1 MAKNT
6 NLDKDMEEEMEG
18 VDDSDGSG
26 EDEDSG
32 EEDSLSPETLAK
44 ISELEQALESNPY
57 NYANHEELV
66 KLLKTG
72 EDFDRLRKARENW
85 SKVFPL
91 TGQLWLEWV
100 ADEQKI
106 AATEEEKS
114 EVQNLLE
121 RGVRDYLSVDLWLE
135 RCMVGM
141 QGIGTS
147 AGAAQ
152 SRRIF
157 EEAIAACGLHCGKG
171 SLVWDAYREMETALV
186 SLTAEGS
193 EEHLKAKEL
202 VSKLWIRQLR
212 QPLLGME
219 STLKEYKEWCGKD
232 VDKGLLADYQKA
244 RQRLK
249 KREPLES
256 SLLNTEGPEQLEI
269 FRQYAAFEK
278 EEGEPARVQC
288 LYERAVA
295 EHCLVGELWEEYLAY
310 MESTIKIGPV
320 VLPVYARA
328 LRNCPWSV
336 ELWCA
341 HLRALER
348 YEKETSEVT
357 KVFEQALE
365 AGFSELSS
373 YLELWL
379 TFIDYKRRGTHFG
392 KEETDSMRDLRTVFE
407 RARIHLGEVGGDP
420 GHEVAKYQANLEA
433 DQYGCMDVARQIWA
447 AILQTQPFTASLW
460 MDFIQLEKTYGDKKH
475 LRKAFQRALEKT
487 YDQPEIIAKA
497 FLQFEREE
505 GSLEAWEQCRKQ
517 CKARLAR
524 VDASKEKEKDKGMDE
539 EARRADKV
547 ERKKEKDKQYRRDR
561 RQEEAATKRE
571 NMANNG
577 RNGVGSFKSKP
588 LAENS
593 KVDAPPGFK
602 PPPDFNG
609 KKRAGVEPPPGFK
622 EPAPKKLKTVTDQ
635 EFNELSETKQKEMR
649 TVFLSNLS
657 YEVDDDR
664 IRDTMVSSGPIVE
677 VRLIKKP
684 DGKSK
689 GYAFVEFEHRDSAV
703 AALAR
708 DNEQLDGRPMYVSE
722 VGQNKKEG
730 AGFKFKTE
738 LEKNK
743 LFVRGLDPSVSQDEV
758 RELFSQYGQL
768 TGVRLVTY
776 RNGHSKGIA
785 FVEFEKEAEAAVALV
800 KTDGTKL
807 KGVALQVA
815 LSNPPKKEE
824 SSQNPP
830 FSAGVAG
837 APQQVRSLGGTSQE
851 PGPRGKGRSQLAF
864 TPRVLATSSTAKG
877 QAAIKLQPMKFV
889 KPGGAKMEG
898 SLGEGNGKDSTGDES
913 KSNADF
919 RSMFLK

>member
-1 MAKNT
+1 MAKST
-6 NLDKDMEEEMEG
+6 NLDREMEEEMEG
-18 VDDSDGSG
+18 VEDSEE
-26 EDEDSG
+26 EDDSG
-32 EEDSLSPETLAK
+32 EEDLSPESLAR
-44 ISELEQALESNPY
+44 ISELEQALATNPY

-66 KLLKTG
+66 KLLKGG
-72 EDFDRLRKARENW
+72 EDFDRLRTARENW

-91 TGQLWLEWV
+91 TGQLWLDWV
-100 ADEQKI
+100 SDEQKI

-114 EVQNLLE
+114 KVLSLLE
-121 RGVRDYLSVDLWLE
+121 RGVGDYLSVDLWLE

-141 QGIGTS
+141 QGMGTP
-147 AGAAQ
+147 AGAAE

-157 EEAIAACGLHCGKG
+157 EEAIVACGLHCGKG
-171 SLVWDAYREMETALV
+171 SLVWDAYREMESAML
-186 SLTAEGS
+186 SLTPEGS
-193 EEHLKAKEL
+193 EEQVKAKERL
-202 VSKLWIRQLR
+202 NKLWIRQLR

-219 STLKEYKEWCGKD
+219 GSMEEYKQWCGKE
-232 VDKGLLADYQKA
+232 VDKYLLADYQKA

-249 KREPLES
+249 KREPLET
-256 SLLNTEGPEQLEI
+256 SLANTEGAEQLDK
-269 FRQYAAFEK
+269 FLQYVALEK

-295 EHCLVGELWEEYLAY
+295 EQCLVDVLWEEYLAY
-310 MESTIKIGPV
+310 MESTFKMGPV
-320 VLPVYARA
+320 VLPVYKRA
-328 LRNCPWSV
+328 LRNCPWAV

-341 HLRALER
+341 YLRALER
-348 YEKETSEVT
+348 YESEPQEVT

-365 AGFSELSS
+365 AGFSEPSS

-379 TFIDYKRRGTHFG
+379 TFIDYKRRATRFA
-392 KEETDSMRDLRTVFE
+392 KEETDGMRELRVVFE
-407 RARIHLGEVGGDP
+407 RARLHLGEVGGDP

-433 DQYGCMDVARQIWA
+433 DQYGSMDVARQIWA
-447 AILQTQPFTASLW
+447 VILQAQPFTASLW
-460 MDFIQLEKTYGDKKH
+460 LDFIQLEKTYGDKKH

-487 YDQPEIIAKA
+487 FDHPEIIAKG

-524 VDASKEKEKDKGMDE
+524 VEASKEKEKKKGMDE
-539 EARRADKV
+539 EARKVDKV
-547 ERKKEKDKQYRRDR
+547 ERKKEKDKQYRRDK
-561 RQEEAATKRE
+561 RQEEAALKKE
-571 NMANNG
+571 SMNGNG
-577 RNGVGSFKSKP
+577 RNGVGGSKP
-588 LAENS
+588 RPLAGNS
-593 KVDAPPGFK
+593 KVEAPPGFK
-602 PPPDFNG
+602 PPPDFNA

-622 EPAPKKLKTVTDQ
+622 EPAPKKLKTVSDE
-635 EFNELSETKQKEMR
+635 EFDGLSETKQREMR

-657 YEVDDDR
+657 YEVNDDK
-664 IRDTMVSSGPIVE
+664 IKDTMLSSGPIVE

-689 GYAFVEFEHRDSAV
+689 GYAFVEFEARDSAV

-730 AGFKFKTE
+730 ATFKFKTE

-743 LFVRGLDPSVSQDEV
+743 LFVRGLEPSVTQEEV
-758 RELFSQYGQL
+758 RELFAQYGHL

-785 FVEFEKEAEAAVALV
+785 FVEYEKEAEAAVALL

-807 KGVALQVA
+807 KGVELQVA

-824 SSQNPP
+824 NPP
-830 FSAGVAG
+830 AG
-837 APQQVRSLGGTSQE
+837 AAQEQVRSLGGTNQE

-864 TPRVLATSSTAKG
+864 TPRVLATSSSTAKG
-877 QAAIKLQPMKFV
+877 QAAAKLQPMKFV
-889 KPGGAKMEG
+889 KPGGVKDKEGEAVKGVAEEAKN
-898 SLGEGNGKDSTGDES
+898 GEAP